1 NTVESDRLY
10 QKYLK
15 EAEKYKNIFLCG
27 RLAEFKYYNMD
38 ICIEHA
44 LSYFNKVKEYLENYD
59 R

>member
-1 NTVESDRLY
+1 MKKLY

-15 EAEKYKNIFLCG
+15 ESKRYKNLFLCG

-44 LSYFNKVKEYLENYD
+44 LEYFKNVKAYLESTHD
-59 R
+59 